1 MSGRC
6 IFQRKPF
13 FLSNLPEIIF
23 QPIMVQHISLN
34 LSETI
39 FQPIMV
45 HRTSLLLFLEETFEY
60 NLLRQK
66 QQFVVVNVPENI
78 QSQVYF

>member
-1 MSGRC
+1 
-6 IFQRKPF
+6 
-13 FLSNLPEIIF
+13 
-23 QPIMVQHISLN
+23 MVQHISLN